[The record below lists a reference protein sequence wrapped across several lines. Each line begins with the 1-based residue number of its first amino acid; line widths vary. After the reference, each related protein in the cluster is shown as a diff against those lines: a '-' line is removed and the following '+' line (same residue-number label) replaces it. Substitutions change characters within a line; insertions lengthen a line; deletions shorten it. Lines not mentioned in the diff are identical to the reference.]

1 MDPLIWASEILMKKK
16 IVKNIPNPIFNHSQ
30 RARMGLNKKFGQKTK
45 TFRSMKGDLPKI
57 QNRHELK
64 FLQLNRYVKIP
75 FLL

>member
-45 TFRSMKGDLPKI
+45 TTGA
-57 QNRHELK
+57 
-64 FLQLNRYVKIP
+64 
-75 FLL
+75 